1 MSITLRSKENYCMGR
16 MGSRL
21 CIQTTTACNGKI
33 CFRNEKIGFTS
44 IKFLEISTDDPNDP
58 NFVDL
63 QEFIKELLH
72 HKI

>member
-1 MSITLRSKENYCMGR
+1 MEKFALEMK
-16 MGSRL
+16 
-21 CIQTTTACNGKI
+21 
-33 CFRNEKIGFTS
+33 KIGFTS